1 MKFLP
6 IPLAVA
12 VSLALNGPLYAA
24 DDASQE
30 GADSES
36 ALELNR
42 IVVVTEGQE
51 ETATDSSVSVIDSE
65 QIERNL
71 STDLESLLRYEP
83 GVGVTKD
90 SRFGIEGISIRG
102 LDENRVRI
110 TVDGVEQAD
119 AYGPTTTYLRTG
131 RSTLDLDSIEAVEI
145 TKGGDVTEG
154 SGGLAGG
161 VKFRTK
167 EPSSFLQPEGDDSH
181 VSLKTGYRSAS
192 DEFSNTLTLAN
203 RSGDLESL
211 LVYTH
216 RKSQETDTYEG
227 SDELGDER
235 GEADPGDVS
244 SDNILAKLQY
254 QLNDANRIGLVAE
267 HFASDSNFDLLSEST
282 SASLH
287 SSDDE
292 SERDRI
298 GIFHEYRQDTALFD
312 SLRWQL
318 DYQKTKTENGT
329 WIESTTSERY
339 VDRFYEEKS
348 AQASV
353 DLIKQLGDHALRY
366 GISYTDESLENLNKN
381 TVDGSTE
388 VTRFSPKADGA
399 SIGAYLEDS
408 WALSDRLTLIPA
420 LRYDHYQYTTTG
432 DQYIDD
438 WGDNSGHA
446 LTAQL
451 GSEYQLTPSWSLF
464 GKYGTGFRAPAMDDL
479 YYYYENSVSF
489 GGNTWGYLIAPNPDL
504 KPERS
509 IFLEGGV
516 RTQNGFAS
524 AEVTLFYNRY
534 RDFIEQVSLGTTSTY
549 TLGVYTNEN
558 IDKVTIKGVEFKG
571 NLDLHGMDERIAEG
585 WTLTTAAAYA
595 DGWNEEDD
603 EPLDSIS
610 PLTVVAGL
618 SYDHPHRRWGGSLN
632 LTWVDGK
639 DEDDLSEDSEWL
651 SIPSHTLLDLTGY
664 YNLSKNLKV
673 SAGLFNLTDEKYWV
687 WNDIR
692 ELSSVS
698 TNLDRYTQPGRN
710 LGIDLTL
717 AF

>member
-1 MKFLP
+1 MKSLH

-12 VSLALNGPLYAA
+12 ISLALNGHLHAETGSSADEPLTTG
-24 DDASQE
+24 E
-30 GADSES
+30 ES
-36 ALELNR
+36 PLLLNR
-42 IVVVTEGQE
+42 ILVATDAE
-51 ETATDSSVSVIDSE
+51 EATAADSSVSVIDSAE
-65 QIERNL
+65 MERQL
-71 STDLESLLRYEP
+71 TTDLDSLLRYEP
-83 GVGVTKD
+83 GVEVTQD
-90 SRFGIEGISIRG
+90 SRFGVEGINIRG
-102 LDENRVRI
+102 LDGDRVRM

-131 RSTLDLDSIEAVEI
+131 RSTLDLESIEAVEI
-145 TKGGDVTEG
+145 TKGGDVTAG

-161 VKFRTK
+161 VEFRTK
-167 EPSSFLQPEGDDSH
+167 EPSSFLEPAGDDSH

-192 DEFSNTLTLAN
+192 DEFANTLTLAN
-203 RSGDLESL
+203 RHGDLESL

-227 SDELGDER
+227 SDLLGEER

-244 SDNILAKLQY
+244 SDNLLAKLQY
-254 QLNDANRIGLVAE
+254 QLNDANRVGLVVE
-267 HFASDSNFDLLSEST
+267 HFESDSAFDLLSESSAT
-282 SASLH
+282 SMR

-292 SERDRI
+292 SKRDRV
-298 GIFHEYRQDTALFD
+298 GVFHEYRQATALFD
-312 SLRWQL
+312 EMRWQL
-318 DYQKTKTENGT
+318 DYQTTKTENGT
-329 WIESTTSERY
+329 WIESTSSERY

-348 AQASV
+348 AQAQL
-353 DLIKQLGDHALRY
+353 DLNKQLGDHHIRY
-366 GISYTDESLENLNKN
+366 GLSYTDESLENLNKN

-388 VTRFSPKADGA
+388 VSRFSPKADGI

-420 LRYDHYQYTTTG
+420 LRYDHYRYETTG
-432 DQYIDD
+432 DEYIDA

-451 GSEYQLTPSWSLF
+451 GGEYRLTPVYSLF
-464 GKYGTGFRAPAMDDL
+464 GKYGTGFRAPDMDDL
-479 YYYYENSVSF
+479 YYYYENSGS
-489 GGNTWGYLIAPNPDL
+489 WYSYLIAPNPDL
-504 KPERS
+504 DPERS
-509 IFLEGGV
+509 IFLEGGI
-516 RTQNGFAS
+516 RARNSFGS
-524 AEVTLFYNRY
+524 AELTLFYNRY
-534 RDFIEQVSLGTTSTY
+534 RDFIEQVSLGSSSTY

-558 IDKVTIKGVEFKG
+558 IDKVTIKGIEFRG
-571 NLDLHGMDERIAEG
+571 NLDLHAMDERIAEG

-610 PLTVVAGL
+610 PLTLVAGL
-618 SYDHPHRRWGGSLN
+618 SYDHPDQQWGGSLN

-664 YNLSKNLKV
+664 YNLTRNLKL

-692 ELSSVS
+692 ELSSTS

-710 LGIDLTL
+710 FGIDLTL